1 MSQAIHNIFSRCEN
15 TKTKY
20 KNTGTKVKPPSDGNM
35 GDKELLEHI
44 QTRVTEL
51 QVCMRAAA

>member
-1 MSQAIHNIFSRCEN
+1 
-15 TKTKY
+15 
-20 KNTGTKVKPPSDGNM
+20 M

-51 QVCMRAAA
+51 QVCMRLPPRATLPMAPPSPPTSPTPSIASNPLHLICAT